1 MRKNLWAACAAVFV
15 VAGCAQNSGVLK
27 MGPDTYS
34 VTAGASHGRGGMAE
48 AKRMAYGDAAA
59 ECQRQGREFLVI
71 GERAT
76 PESWTSGMNNVA
88 LDFRCLQTGDPELL
102 RPRMVKTP
110 DTVIEV
116 RKP

>member
-1 MRKNLWAACAAVFV
+1 MKASFLAAFAAIFSL
-15 VAGCAQNSGVLK
+15 AGCAQNSGVLK

-34 VTAGASHGRGGMAE
+34 ITAGASHARGGMAA
-48 AKRMAYGDAAA
+48 AKRMAYSDAAA
-59 ECQRQGREFLVI
+59 ECQQQGKEFVVI
-71 GERAT
+71 SERAA

-88 LDFRCLQTGDPELL
+88 LDFRCLRPGDPDLHRPTL
-102 RPRMVKTP
+102 RKEP